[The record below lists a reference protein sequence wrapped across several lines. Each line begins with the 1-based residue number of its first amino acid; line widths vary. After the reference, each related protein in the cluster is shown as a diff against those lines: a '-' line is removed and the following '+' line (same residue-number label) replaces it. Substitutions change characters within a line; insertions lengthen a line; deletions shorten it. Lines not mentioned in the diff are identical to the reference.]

1 MSLEEILKIV
11 EVIFREVIEDSTLVI
26 KYDTNSDAI
35 DEWDSLINIELIIA
49 IEKEFDIT
57 FDLSQFYKF
66 KNVGQM
72 CEWIKTQI

>member
-26 KYDTNSDAI
+26 KYDTNSDAV